1 MRVGTAT
8 RVGGTLCGTA
18 LGLAWARDLLSL
30 PRGADDPT
38 RHGNVWIHHSR
49 QRTHVVNSGYVSH
62 GWTSPVFILPSPVF
76 SPYLMFTNRIDKDIS
91 AAAHEAPGSNE
102 AAPPSNRVVVSDDE
116 VEAAI
121 TRARGLQMLCR
132 ECGPRP
138 EPDAVYCSSCG
149 VLLAAR

>member
-1 MRVGTAT
+1 MIRRGTAT
-8 RVGGTLCGTA
+8 FGFTIHVSVLTSSTQDMYLMVGRLP
-18 LGLAWARDLLSL
+18 SL
-30 PRGADDPT
+30 F
-38 RHGNVWIHHSR
+38 
-49 QRTHVVNSGYVSH
+49 
-62 GWTSPVFILPSPVF
+62 FILPSPVF
-76 SPYLMFTNRIDKDIS
+76 SPYLMFTNRIDKDVS

-102 AAPPSNRVVVSDDE
+102 AAPPSKRVVVSDDE

-121 TRARGLQMLCR
+121 TRARGRQMLCR

>member
-1 MRVGTAT
+1 MYLMAGR
-8 RVGGTLCGTA
+8 
-18 LGLAWARDLLSL
+18 L
-30 PRGADDPT
+30 P
-38 RHGNVWIHHSR
+38 S
-49 QRTHVVNSGYVSH
+49 SF
-62 GWTSPVFILPSPVF
+62 FILPSPVF
-76 SPYLMFTNRIDKDIS
+76 SPYLMFPNRIDKDVS
-91 AAAHEAPGSNE
+91 AAAHEALRSNE
-102 AAPPSNRVVVSDDE
+102 AVPSPKRVVVSDDE